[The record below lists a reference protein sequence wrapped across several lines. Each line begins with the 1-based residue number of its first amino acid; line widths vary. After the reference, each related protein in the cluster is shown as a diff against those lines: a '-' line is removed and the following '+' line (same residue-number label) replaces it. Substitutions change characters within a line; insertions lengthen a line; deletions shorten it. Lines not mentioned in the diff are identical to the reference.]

1 MVEKQANV
9 IVTFASPI
17 CSLRNLSNGSIT
29 HPTAAWTYKCIM
41 ELEKLAHIS
50 MSTPTTYCVLNFKIV
65 LTKQFQICA
74 ASQTYCKNNL

>member
-1 MVEKQANV
+1 
-9 IVTFASPI
+9 
-17 CSLRNLSNGSIT
+17 
-29 HPTAAWTYKCIM
+29 M